1 MERFD
6 DDSAGLPK
14 GTLPFVSFTY
24 KKELPAQVEKL
35 TKENKDLQAQLDS
48 KKKEYNE
55 LQRQLYELRDKS
67 STSSRRATTFETHL
81 DEKTKLLELSNKE
94 RDKLERELA
103 SAKADLASIKRT
115 LGITNFSNKISVN
128 FGFAKTNA

>member
-6 DDSAGLPK
+6 DDDAELPK

-24 KKELPAQVEKL
+24 KKELPAQVDKL
-35 TKENKDLQAQLDS
+35 TRENKELQAQLDS
-48 KKKEYNE
+48 KKKEFND
-55 LQRQLYELRDKS
+55 LQRQLYELRDMS

-103 SAKADLASIKRT
+103 STKADMASIKRT
-115 LGITNFSNKISVN
+115 LGNDNSINFNNFSL
-128 FGFAKTNA
+128 